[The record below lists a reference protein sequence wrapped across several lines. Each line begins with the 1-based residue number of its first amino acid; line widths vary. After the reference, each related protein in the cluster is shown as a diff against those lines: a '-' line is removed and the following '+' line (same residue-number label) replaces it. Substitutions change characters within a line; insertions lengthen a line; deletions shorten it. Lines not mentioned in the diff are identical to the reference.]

1 MFKFLSFEFTYYL
14 VKISSFFRSLAR
26 SLAHPIVVFALLQI
40 IWVSVTVAWLVWYRD
55 VRKELRELARA
66 LSSTRGTA
74 QYAWAFLQVGS
85 VLLGMLLVGTVVV
98 FAFGQR
104 HSQNIRKQR
113 KFFSSVTH
121 ELRSPLSS
129 IQLAVETLRA
139 RKMDKRMT
147 DQMYDMILTDI
158 KRLLRLVDNVLVS
171 ARLDRGILDFL
182 KKTDQIPL
190 APAIEKVSEAVTY
203 LDKNLKSRLKISCPD
218 DVYVQVSESTLLLV
232 LNNLIENA
240 VKYSQPETLI
250 EITAATLK
258 PKSVTLSIKDQG
270 IGLDKHEAHQI
281 FDMFYRTDE
290 VIKKA
295 ISGTGLGLYIVRS
308 TVRASGGDVWV
319 ESPGKG
325 LGTTFFVTLPCGRK
339 VDRKS
344 TAERRDGK
352 H

>member
-1 MFKFLSFEFTYYL
+1 ML
-14 VKISSFFRSLAR
+14 FRS
-26 SLAHPIVVFALLQI
+26 
-40 IWVSVTVAWLVWYRD
+40 
-55 VRKELRELARA
+55 
-66 LSSTRGTA
+66 
-74 QYAWAFLQVGS
+74 
-85 VLLGMLLVGTVVV
+85 
-98 FAFGQR
+98 
-104 HSQNIRKQR
+104 
-113 KFFSSVTH
+113 
-121 ELRSPLSS
+121 
-129 IQLAVETLRA
+129 
-139 RKMDKRMT
+139 RMT